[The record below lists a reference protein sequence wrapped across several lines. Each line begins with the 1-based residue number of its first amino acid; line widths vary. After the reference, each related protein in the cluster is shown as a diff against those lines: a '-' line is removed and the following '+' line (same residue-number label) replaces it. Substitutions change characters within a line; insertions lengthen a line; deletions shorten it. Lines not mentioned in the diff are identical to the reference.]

1 MAETRV
7 ETETEDNS
15 ISKKIEMDAQ
25 TENSSKMIEP
35 SESAHE

>member
-1 MAETRV
+1 MLIRFNLLFFI
-7 ETETEDNS
+7 TET
-15 ISKKIEMDAQ
+15 SKKIEMDEQ

>member
-1 MAETRV
+1 MI
-7 ETETEDNS
+7 DN
-15 ISKKIEMDAQ
+15 SKKIEMDEQ